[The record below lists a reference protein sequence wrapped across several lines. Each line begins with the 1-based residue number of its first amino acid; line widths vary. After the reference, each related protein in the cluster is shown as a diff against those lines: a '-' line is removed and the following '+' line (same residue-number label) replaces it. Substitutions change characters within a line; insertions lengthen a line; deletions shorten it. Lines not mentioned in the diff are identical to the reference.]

1 MTNEDVQNLK
11 NQLRRDQH
19 FAIIELYKDCQMH
32 EDEVVRVIGCFNFED
47 IGLALKHL
55 ERVEKEENGGSIYDR
70 FTVEFPDLKARRTE
84 LYFDRHWG
92 ISQNTEALNLE
103 FVFNGSDHWMNED
116 DFRDDFIEFIRS
128 EVSDYYQSTRGLMS
142 ATVDFEFKEGTTF
155 GAVVVTPHNNMGK
168 PHGPHTNEFILN
180 PNW

>member
-1 MTNEDVQNLK
+1 MTNEEVENLK
-11 NQLRRDQH
+11 SHLDGHLALITQ
-19 FAIIELYKDCQMH
+19 YKDCQMH
-32 EDEVVRVIGCFNFED
+32 EVVRVMGCFTFED
-47 IGLALKHL
+47 IGKTLRYL
-55 ERVEKEENGGSIYDR
+55 ERVEKAETGGSIYDR

-142 ATVDFEFKEGTTF
+142 ATVDFGFKEETF

-168 PHGPHTNEFILN
+168 PHGPHTNEFVLN